1 MAKTTHK
8 PSPATEAY
16 DAGMAMVLA
25 HPIFGPLA
33 RRVTW
38 VRSAASSQCPA
49 AGWLVVRRDSCI
61 HVHPKRHA
69 PADEWAFILARG
81 VLSYAMELFQSDR
94 GDWSQWTA
102 ACDVVTTRFLASV
115 KFGQCPADMQMA
127 ADAPSWD
134 EDRWYRQFAESGT
147 PAWVQA
153 LGLAGP
159 KATSLQ
165 SPEAWTERP
174 TAFVRHGHTQASQT
188 WREVFAA
195 GIANSVTQAVEIA
208 AGTRTA
214 LGGENRSAPRSKTER
229 ARSWFIGSFPL
240 LGAMVAAFDILEDAE
255 LCRREEI
262 MVGAVDETLRT
273 IYLNPAAGL
282 TEQETRFVLAHEIL
296 HVALRHMGRRQG
308 RDAYL
313 WNVACDYVINDWL
326 IQMQVGSPPALG
338 LLHDLELRGLSAE
351 EVYDRIVVDLRRMR
365 KLLTLAG
372 RQGDMLDR
380 RLSIGQPPF
389 TDLDAF
395 YKEQLGKGLML
406 HESQGR
412 GLLPAGLLEE
422 IRALLQPP
430 IPWEVELARWFD
442 HHFPPIDTRR
452 TYARLSRRQSAT
464 PDIPRPHVGPDPRW
478 LEGRTFGVVLDT
490 SGSMDRHTLA
500 KALGSIA
507 SYAQAKEV
515 PAVRVVCCDAA
526 PYDMGYMEAQDIA
539 HRVEIKG
546 RGGTVLQPAITLL
559 EGSADFPKDGPL
571 LIITD
576 ADCDRLDV
584 RRSHAYLL
592 PAGRRLPFVPRGDIF
607 YMT

>member
-1 MAKTTHK
+1 MAKPAHK
-8 PSPATEAY
+8 PSPATQAY

-38 VRSAASSQCPA
+38 VRNATSQCPA
-49 AGWLVVRRDSCI
+49 AGWAVVLRNGCI

-69 PADEWAFILARG
+69 SAPEWAFVLARG
-81 VLSYAMELFQSDR
+81 VLAYAMELFQRDR
-94 GDWSQWTA
+94 GDWPQWCA

-115 KFGQCPADMQMA
+115 KFGQCPADMHLP
-127 ADAPSWD
+127 ADAPAWD
-134 EDRWYRQFAESGT
+134 EDRWYRQFCEAGI
-147 PAWVQA
+147 PPWADA
-153 LGLAGP
+153 LRLAGP
-159 KATSLQ
+159 HASSLQ
-165 SPEAWTERP
+165 APAEWPEKPAVP
-174 TAFVRHGHTQASQT
+174 ARHSHWQQPSQS
-188 WREVFAA
+188 WGEVFAA
-195 GIANSVTQAVEIA
+195 GIAQSVTQAVEIA
-208 AGTRTA
+208 AGTRAA
-214 LGGENRSAPRSKTER
+214 LGGDERSAPRSVTER
-229 ARSWFIGSFPL
+229 ARSWFISSFPL
-240 LGAMVAAFDILEDAE
+240 LGAMVAAFHIQEDAE

-262 MVGAVDETLRT
+262 LVAAVDETLRT
-273 IYLNPAAGL
+273 IYMNPAAGL

-296 HVALRHMGRRQG
+296 HVALRHMNRRQG
-308 RDAYL
+308 RDPYL

-326 IQMQVGSPPALG
+326 IQMQVGCAPALG

-351 EVYDRIVVDLRRMR
+351 EVYDRIAADLRRMR

-372 RQGDMLDR
+372 RQGDMLER
-380 RLSIGQPPF
+380 RLCPAPVGY

-442 HHFPPIDTRR
+442 HHFPPIETRR

-464 PDIPRPHVGPDPRW
+464 PDIPRPRVGPDARW
-478 LEGRTFGVVLDT
+478 LDGRTFGVVLDT

-507 SYAQAKEV
+507 SYAEAKEV

-526 PYDMGYMEAQDIA
+526 PYDLGYLPAQDIA
-539 HRVEIKG
+539 HRVQIKG
-546 RGGTVLQPAITLL
+546 RGGTVLQPGIALL
-559 EGSADFPKDGPL
+559 EGCADFPKNGPL

-576 ADCDRLDV
+576 ADCDTLSVHRP
-584 RRSHAYLL
+584 HAYLL
-592 PAGRRLPFVPRGDIF
+592 PPGRRLPFAPRGDVF
-607 YMT
+607 HMS